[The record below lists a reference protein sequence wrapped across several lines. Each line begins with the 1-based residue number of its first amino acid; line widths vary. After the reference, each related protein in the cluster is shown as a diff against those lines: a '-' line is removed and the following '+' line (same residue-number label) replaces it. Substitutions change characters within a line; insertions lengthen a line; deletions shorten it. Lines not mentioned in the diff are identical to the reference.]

1 MSAAKSLGFIFFSY
15 SLFAGSSRYP
25 ALPLSVPNPEP
36 PIITQIVTVSQ
47 GEDLQAVLSG
57 AVPGTNIVCAGL
69 FVGNFYIPGVAN
81 VELSGTCNIQSPNT
95 SPAFM
100 NISATEGFGWTGNVS
115 DRAAQNWWITGI
127 TISTQG
133 PVYHAVVIEND
144 CDPNPAGTPSGIT
157 FSGVTVNGLYMQDG
171 QQNGML
177 LDGENISLLD
187 SQVTGWQSS
196 GILSTEANAVEII
209 CGTGPY
215 LFHGNTLSGSSEDFF
230 IGAPGD
236 SPTVPSS
243 QIIPSDITFSNNLL
257 TKNLAWIGTAY
268 AADKNCWESK
278 DSERVLISGNL
289 IENCYPGGQSGEG
302 ILLTPRIG
310 LGDPVQYFSQVS
322 DTTITGNTIQAGVG
336 VSVSGMDNYCT
347 VADACVYSARTL
359 VSGNSVNVSIA
370 PNGVPGS
377 YGWCVQIDIAQ
388 ELTVNR
394 MNCTTNGAQ
403 SLFVDT
409 APCTSCAVAN
419 SSFNADFGGQGI
431 VGPAAFFQGAGAN
444 NSISNVAVSGIT
456 PAAFQS
462 EWLPYCSNC
471 TLKQ

>member
-1 MSAAKSLGFIFFSY
+1 MSAARFLGFLSFSF
-15 SLFAGSSRYP
+15 SLIAAPVRP
-25 ALPLSVPNPEP
+25 TLPLSVPDPQP
-36 PIITQIVTVSQ
+36 PTISQTVTVSQ
-47 GEDLQAVLSG
+47 GQDLQAVLN
-57 AVPGTNIVCAGL
+57 AAAPGTNIVCDGL
-69 FVGNFYIPGVAN
+69 FVGNFYIPGVAD

-95 SPAFM
+95 YPALM
-100 NISATEGFGWTGNVS
+100 NISATEGFGWDGDVT

-127 TISTQG
+127 TISTEG
-133 PVYHAVVIEND
+133 PIYHAVVISND
-144 CDPNPAGTPSGIT
+144 CDPDPAGTPSGIT

-187 SQVTGWQSS
+187 SQITGWQSS
-196 GILSTEANAVEII
+196 GILNTEANAVEII

-215 LFHGNTLSGSSEDFF
+215 LFRGNTLSASSEDFF

-243 QIIPSDITFSNNLL
+243 QITPGDITFQDNLL
-257 TKNLAWIGTAY
+257 TKDLDWIGTSY
-268 AADKNCWESK
+268 GADKNCWESK
-278 DSERVLISGNL
+278 NSERVLITGNT

-347 VADACVYSARTL
+347 VNDPCVYSARTL
-359 VSGNSVNVSIA
+359 VSGNLVNVSTS

-388 ELTVNR
+388 DLTVNR
-394 MNCTTNGAQ
+394 MNCNTDGTQ

-409 APCTSCAVAN
+409 APCTSCAVSN
-419 SSFNADFGGQGI
+419 SIFNADFGGQGI
-431 VGPAAFFQGAGAN
+431 IGPSALFQGTGSDN
-444 NSISNVAVSGIT
+444 VISNVAVSGIT
-456 PAAFQS
+456 QAAFQS

-471 TLKQ
+471 TLRQ